1 MADSERKILAA
12 TNNPDKLREIRQ
24 ILDGSGWTVLSLKD
38 IPPYPEPPEDGDTLV
53 ENALEKAREGFQHSG
68 ILTLADDTGLEVDA
82 LDGRPGVF
90 SARYAGENATYEDN
104 VLLLLKELDSLPAPK
119 RTASFRTVMALVGE
133 DTELWWEGSCKGS
146 ITDQQIGA
154 DGFGYDPVFW
164 SPELGKTFAEASPK
178 EKNSVSHRGRALQQL
193 DEKLR
198 TLI

>member
-193 DEKLR
+193 AEKLR